1 MKREILIQLSANIN
15 EWHSFLVQKGVI
27 IQKKEKKNT
36 RVYDNCCNE
45 NDKLNYNLGL
55 KGLQQFN
62 LLLKGKARYK

>member
-1 MKREILIQLSANIN
+1 MNGIHFLSKRESL
-15 EWHSFLVQKGVI
+15 F
-27 IQKKEKKNT
+27 KKKKKKKNT